1 MGYEIEHCVVF
12 EVFLFDANTWAVRIM
27 NRNGYAD
34 EARIN
39 LANPSKNAHV
49 HLLEKYV
56 LGRQNQAML
65 RAARDLHTEL
75 SDSSPYKK
83 IASRGRAH

>member
-1 MGYEIEHCVVF
+1 MGYEIDHCVVF
-12 EVFLFDANTWAVRIM
+12 EVFLLDASTWAVRIM
-27 NRNGYAD
+27 NRTGYAD

-39 LANPSKNAHV
+39 LANPGENARA
-49 HLLEKYV
+49 HLFEKYV

-83 IASRGRAH
+83 TASRRRAL